1 MITKLLQTTLPV
13 VDEQKLI
20 QTTDS
25 LRTVTEEFVN
35 VLKTDPHTAVTQ
47 LVHSAIEFG
56 LKVVAAII
64 IYVIGLWLIKRVKKM
79 MNRNFE
85 RKHTDKTIASFTN
98 SLVSVVLTILVIT
111 LCIGTLGV
119 NTTSLAAL
127 LAAGGMAI
135 GMALSGTLQN
145 FAGGIMLLIFKPFK
159 VGDFIEAQGY
169 SGTVS
174 EVNMVSTKLISTDNR
189 VIIIPNGA
197 LSSGNINNYSEKET
211 RRVDFKIPMAH
222 GTDADKFIEK
232 VNSIIAADARVF
244 DSFVAVND
252 LNTSGVEFVIKLWV
266 KSPDYWPVYHDF
278 YKALYTELNK
288 ENFSFA
294 ANRLDISG
302 NASPFD
308 NPS

>member
-56 LKVVAAII
+56 LKVLAAII

-98 SLVSVVLTILVIT
+98 SMVSVVLTILVIT

-127 LAAGGMAI
+127 LAAGGMAL
-135 GMALSGTLQN
+135 GMALSG
-145 FAGGIMLLIFKPFK
+145 
-159 VGDFIEAQGY
+159 
-169 SGTVS
+169 
-174 EVNMVSTKLISTDNR
+174 R
-189 VIIIPNGA
+189 
-197 LSSGNINNYSEKET
+197 
-211 RRVDFKIPMAH
+211 
-222 GTDADKFIEK
+222 
-232 VNSIIAADARVF
+232 
-244 DSFVAVND
+244 
-252 LNTSGVEFVIKLWV
+252 
-266 KSPDYWPVYHDF
+266 
-278 YKALYTELNK
+278 
-288 ENFSFA
+288 
-294 ANRLDISG
+294 
-302 NASPFD
+302 
-308 NPS
+308 